1 MIWCECAPPHQKG
14 KKKTRKNKG
23 QTFPVELAKK
33 YITVKNGKVFCVS
46 YFLLS
51 RDVSPW
57 ENFYVTHMVG
67 DDWFRSKVVTAL
79 LARGDGNAGGC
90 FTASERW
97 GGGFHSFK
105 DTHWYMYD
113 VSFNIGKFRLI
124 HYFLFH
130 FKCQKAYI
138 IVNLLKENIF
148 FIFFSFLSVYADK
161 KNC

>member
-1 MIWCECAPPHQKG
+1 MIWCECAPPRQKG

-51 RDVSPW
+51 QDVSPW
-57 ENFYVTHMVG
+57 EIFMWHTWWEMTDSEVRWSPLCWLG
-67 DDWFRSKVVTAL
+67 
-79 LARGDGNAGGC
+79 GDGNAGGC

>member
-57 ENFYVTHMVG
+57 EIFMWHTWWEMTDSEVRWSPLCWLGGMGMQVVVSLLQKDGEG
-67 DDWFRSKVVTAL
+67 DFIHSK
-79 LARGDGNAGGC
+79 
-90 FTASERW
+90 
-97 GGGFHSFK
+97 
-105 DTHWYMYD
+105 MYD

>member
-1 MIWCECAPPHQKG
+1 MTDSEVRWSPLCWLGGMGMQVVVSLLQKDG
-14 KKKTRKNKG
+14 EGDFIHSKT
-23 QTFPVELAKK
+23 
-33 YITVKNGKVFCVS
+33 
-46 YFLLS
+46 
-51 RDVSPW
+51 
-57 ENFYVTHMVG
+57 H
-67 DDWFRSKVVTAL
+67 
-79 LARGDGNAGGC
+79 
-90 FTASERW
+90 
-97 GGGFHSFK
+97 
-105 DTHWYMYD
+105 MYD